1 MDLAK
6 GVPAGQA
13 LRQARACLERGQV
26 LPPGLIDPLVERSW
40 RRSQGAGL
48 APWRAAQAPHLTAP
62 LLRQAQDRRRDLVLR
77 ARPVMEY
84 LQAQTRGSGS
94 MVILADE
101 RGLLLETLGDAD
113 FLSRAERVALLP
125 GASWHENHRGTNA
138 IGTAL
143 AESAAVS
150 VHGGEHF
157 LDQNSFLTCTA
168 APVLAPD
175 GDLVGVLDISG
186 HHRSRHPHTAGLVSA
201 AAHMIENRLFAVR
214 HGAALRLHLH
224 PQPDGI
230 GTLAEGLLAVDGDG
244 RICGAN
250 RAALVLLGLT
260 HARLGERLEA
270 VLDIAAGS
278 LVDRARQGD
287 GPLVV
292 HTAGGQALVLRVE
305 GGIPSAGVPVAGV
318 PVAGVRGAPLR
329 PAAPRPGL
337 RAADALAGLDSGDP
351 QMAQA
356 IDRARKVAGKDIALL
371 VMGESGTGKEV
382 FARAVHDSSPRAK
395 AAFVAVN
402 CAALPEHLIEAE
414 LFGYAPGAFTGAR
427 RDGAPGRIRQAQGG
441 TLFLDEIGDMPAGLQ
456 TRLLRV
462 LQDRQVVPLGGGKP
476 VAVDFALIAA
486 THQPLKQAV
495 ADGRFRA
502 DLFYRLNGLTLTLP
516 PLRARSDRLAL
527 AARVLAGLAPS
538 GGPGGGITLSDPVAA
553 AFDRYGWPGNLRQM
567 ANVLRT
573 AVALLDPGDSC
584 IHWHHLPDDVAEEM
598 RCPDPDPARSPQDGD
613 LRRLSRE
620 LMERTVA
627 ACGGNMSRA
636 AQRLGISRNTLYR
649 RLRGQAR

>member
-26 LPPGLIDPLVERSW
+26 LPPGLVDPLVERSW

-48 APWRAAQAPHLTAP
+48 APWRAAQAPHLAAP
-62 LLRQAQDRRRDLVLR
+62 LLRQAQDRRRDLVMR

-84 LQAQTRGSGS
+84 LHAQTRGSGS

-175 GDLVGVLDISG
+175 GHLLGVLDISG

-201 AAHMIENRLFAVR
+201 AAHMIENRLFEVR
-214 HGAALRLHLH
+214 HGTALRLHLH

-270 VLDIAAGS
+270 VLDIAADHV
-278 LVDRARQGD
+278 VDRARQGG
-287 GPLVV
+287 GPLAVRTV
-292 HTAGGQALVLRVE
+292 GGQALFLRAE
-305 GGIPSAGVPVAGV
+305 GVAPPAGVV
-318 PVAGVRGAPLR
+318 GAPSR
-329 PAAPRPGL
+329 PAAPRLGL
-337 RAADALAGLDSGDP
+337 RAADALAALDSGDP

-527 AARVLAGLAPS
+527 AARVLAGLAP
-538 GGPGGGITLSDPVAA
+538 GDGITLSDPVAA

-573 AVALLDPGDSC
+573 AVALLDPGDTR
-584 IHWHHLPDDVAEEM
+584 IHWQHLPDDVAEEM

-649 RLRGQAR
+649 RLRGPAR

>member
-6 GVPAGQA
+6 RQAPGQA

-26 LPPGLIDPLVERSW
+26 LPSGLLHPVVERSW

-48 APWRAAQAPHLTAP
+48 APWRMAQAPHLAAP
-62 LLRQAQDRRRDLVLR
+62 LLREAQDRRRDLVTR

-84 LQAQTRGSGS
+84 LHAQTRGSGS

-113 FLSRAERVALLP
+113 FLSRAERVALMP

-168 APVLAPD
+168 APVVAPD
-175 GDLVGVLDISG
+175 GHLVGVLDISG

-201 AAHMIENRLFAVR
+201 AAHMIENRLFEVR
-214 HGAALRLHLH
+214 HGTALRLHLH

-230 GTLAEGLLAVDGDG
+230 GTLAEGLVAVDGDG
-244 RICGAN
+244 RICGVN
-250 RAALVLLGLT
+250 RAALALLGLT
-260 HARLGERLEA
+260 HTRLGERLEA
-270 VLDIAAGS
+270 VLDTTTACLMDLVRQGGGPLAVQTAAGQT
-278 LVDRARQGD
+278 LFLRAEGLAPSSSSS
-287 GPLVV
+287 GASSPASSSGASSSGAG
-292 HTAGGQALVLRVE
+292 TA
-305 GGIPSAGVPVAGV
+305 
-318 PVAGVRGAPLR
+318 
-329 PAAPRPGL
+329 PAAVRSPR
-337 RAADALAGLDSGDP
+337 RAGAAGDALAALDSGDP

-356 IDRARKVAGKDIALL
+356 IDRARRVAGKDIALL
-371 VMGESGTGKEV
+371 VMGESGSGKEV

-395 AAFVAVN
+395 APFVAVN

-462 LQDRQVVPLGGGKP
+462 LQDRQVVPLGGGKA

-502 DLFYRLNGLTLTLP
+502 DLYYRLNGLTLTVP

-527 AARVLAGLAPS
+527 AGRVLAGLAPDS
-538 GGPGGGITLSDPVAA
+538 GITLSDPVAA

-573 AVALLDPGDSC
+573 AVALLDPGDTR

-598 RCPDPDPARSPQDGD
+598 RSPDAAHTAADGD
-613 LRRLSRE
+613 LRSLSLD

-649 RLRGQAR
+649 RLRG

>member
-6 GVPAGQA
+6 GVPPGQA

-26 LPPGLIDPLVERSW
+26 LPSGLIHPLVERSW

-48 APWRAAQAPHLTAP
+48 APWRAAQAPHLAAP
-62 LLRQAQDRRRDLVLR
+62 LLREAQDRRRDLVMR

-84 LQAQTRGSGS
+84 LHAQTRGSGS

-168 APVLAPD
+168 APVVAPD
-175 GDLVGVLDISG
+175 GHLLGVLDISG

-201 AAHMIENRLFAVR
+201 AAHMIENRLFEAR
-214 HGAALRLHLH
+214 HGTALRLHLH

-244 RICGAN
+244 RICGVN
-250 RAALVLLGLT
+250 RAALALLGLT

-270 VLDIAAGS
+270 VLETSAGR
-278 LVDRARQGD
+278 LADLLRQGGD
-287 GPLVV
+287 PVAV
-292 HTAGGQALVLRVE
+292 RTVGGQALFLRAE
-305 GGIPSAGVPVAGV
+305 GLPPTPAPVTAGT
-318 PVAGVRGAPLR
+318 RLRSAPLSR
-329 PAAPRPGL
+329 SS
-337 RAADALAGLDSGDP
+337 AADALAALDSGDP

-371 VMGESGTGKEV
+371 VMGESGAGKEV

-395 AAFVAVN
+395 APFVAVN

-427 RDGAPGRIRQAQGG
+427 REGAPGRIRQAQGG

-495 ADGRFRA
+495 ADGQFRA
-502 DLFYRLNGLTLTLP
+502 DLYYRLNGLTLTLP
-516 PLRARSDRLAL
+516 PLRSRSDRLAL
-527 AARVLAGLAPS
+527 AGRVLDGLAPGS
-538 GGPGGGITLSDPVAA
+538 GITLSDPVAA

-573 AVALLDPGDSC
+573 AVALLDPGDTR

-598 RCPDPDPARSPQDGD
+598 RSPDPAHSPQDGD
-613 LRRLSRE
+613 LRSLSLD
-620 LMERTVA
+620 LMERTVT

-649 RLRGQAR
+649 RLRG